1 MIPLFIYR
9 NKHPANLVCLAIFVS
24 NSLNILMCY
33 LLLIM
38 AIQSCIHA
46 VHAQVLASCTHLYIS
61 LSTLQTFCLSVS
73 VGTACSVFAPEIV
86 LEAVVLTAAI
96 VGGLAAYSFH
106 ATRKGKDF
114 T

>member
-1 MIPLFIYR
+1 MP
-9 NKHPANLVCLAIFVS
+9 CL
-24 NSLNILMCY
+24 C
-33 LLLIM
+33 
-38 AIQSCIHA
+38 
-46 VHAQVLASCTHLYIS
+46 QVLAICTYPYVI

>member
-9 NKHPANLVCLAIFVS
+9 NKHPANLICLAIFVS
-24 NSLNILMCY
+24 DSLDILM
-33 LLLIM
+33 LPP
-38 AIQSCIHA
+38 ADHA
-46 VHAQVLASCTHLYIS
+46 RVLAICTRLTII
-61 LSTLQTFCLSVS
+61 LSALQTFCLSVS

>member
-1 MIPLFIYR
+1 MQA
-9 NKHPANLVCLAIFVS
+9 PAGRGQPKLQPCCACSGAAI
-24 NSLNILMCY
+24 
-33 LLLIM
+33 
-38 AIQSCIHA
+38 CIHLKL
-46 VHAQVLASCTHLYIS
+46 VLF
-61 LSTLQTFCLSVS
+61 TLQTFCLSVS